1 MSNTWRSLDLQLIN
15 CEIELDLKWTQSCV
29 ISEISRTFRTVDPN
43 ANPVDYEVVTART
56 GAKFQM
62 NNAETLFSS
71 CHFAYYDNVKFL
83 ENLKPGFK
91 RTISWNK
98 YKFEITT
105 QTKNN
110 NLDYLIDRTHRNIN
124 RLFVLSFKDG
134 LIDKNYF

>member
-1 MSNTWRSLDLQLIN
+1 MELIN
-15 CEIELDLKWTQSCV
+15 CEIELDLKWSKSCV
-29 ISEISRTFRTVDPN
+29 ISEISRTFRAVDPN
-43 ANPVDYEVVTART
+43 ANPVDYEVATART
-56 GAKFQM
+56 GAKFQI

-91 RTISWNK
+91 RTTSWNK

-134 LIDKNYF
+134 LIDKNHF

>member
-1 MSNTWRSLDLQLIN
+1 MQLIN

-29 ISEISRTFRTVDPN
+29 ISEISRTFRAVDPN

-56 GAKFQM
+56 GAKFQI

-98 YKFEITT
+98 YRFEITT
-105 QTKNN
+105 LTKNN
-110 NLDYLIDRTHRNIN
+110 NLDYLIDPTYRNIN
-124 RLFVLSFKDG
+124 RLFVLSLKDG
-134 LIDKNYF
+134 LIAKKSFLISQ